1 MTLEELKKIQ
11 GIKIVEN
18 DTNIPEGVYSCRIG
32 RFTIVAHDHTS
43 ALVVKLFR
51 KLSVYKTLFS
61 FSTLA
66 CYLSKEEFF
75 KRSLKT
81 IEGFFNA
88 EEAFFIDTQASF
100 SSKGEELSLD
110 EIKRRYPKIHVREL
124 KNRFYLVIAR
134 EKELD
139 EEENLFCQKFLEL
152 AESLSEKWNLKG
164 DMQKMKET
172 LEERSKLV
180 EIQKEHIK
188 RMRIIYYVS
197 QAMRSVYDPNNL
209 YRVIL
214 LSLVSERGF
223 NFDRAVLLKKDD
235 VTNSLEIVSAL
246 GGDVPQ
252 EHEELKRY
260 LRRRTLRYTDLVQF
274 LREEAL
280 TFSFETS
287 FSERLK
293 QRRFYYRGHPIFE
306 RVVLRKSIV
315 RVSGDILR
323 KMGYEVE
330 DVLDAFRNENFVVF
344 PLVGRWDTLGAVV
357 VDGKFS
363 KRPITDL
370 DLDVLKLFS
379 ESAGLALESAIN
391 YEDLKRKTLDLQRQ
405 NELVEKLKNFSESIL
420 ESLEAAIITLDRES
434 RITEWNKKSEVLFG
448 FRKEQVLGKK
458 LKNLSGFE
466 EIGTIAESVM
476 EKREPVFLN
485 FYKFQEKYFNVRFS
499 PLRNTKTQLLE
510 GVIITID
517 DVTELYRFEEER
529 KRKEKL
535 SILGEMAARVAHE
548 IRNPITIIGGFVKR
562 MRKHIDDPETL
573 KKYVDIITNELSR
586 LEGIARKVLEY
597 SKEEQVLEFSEF
609 NLNELIKEVYV
620 LFEEKF
626 KELNIDFY
634 FETDNEDLRVKV
646 DRSRIKQV
654 LINLVQ
660 NAMEATGENGKI
672 KIKSEDVYDS
682 ARVSVWNSGSPIPE
696 ELKEK
701 IFSPF
706 FTTKTQGTGLGL
718 SICRKIIEDEHEGKI
733 WVENTEKGV
742 TFIFEIPKTPGKE
755 VRE

>member
-1 MTLEELKKIQ
+1 MMKDSTE
-11 GIKIVEN
+11 V
-18 DTNIPEGVYSCRIG
+18 PEGVYSCKIG
-32 RFTIVAHDHTS
+32 HFTIVAHDPSS
-43 ALVVKLFR
+43 ALMVKLFR
-51 KLSVYKTLFS
+51 KLSTYRTLFS
-61 FSTLA
+61 FFKLA
-66 CYLSKEEFF
+66 CRLSKEEFF
-75 KRSLKT
+75 RRSLRT
-81 IEGFFNA
+81 VERLFCA
-88 EEAFFIDTQASF
+88 DEVFFIDTHTSF
-100 SSKGEELSLD
+100 SSRGESLSLD
-110 EIKRRYPKIHVREL
+110 EIKRKYPKIHIREL
-124 KNRFYLVIAR
+124 KNRLYLVVAR
-134 EKELD
+134 ERELD
-139 EEENLFCQKFLEL
+139 EEEDLFCRKFLEL
-152 AESLSEKWNLKG
+152 AESLNERWHFKE
-164 DMQKMKET
+164 DIHRMKEA
-172 LEERSKLV
+172 LKEHSRLV

-214 LSLVSERGF
+214 LSLVSERAF
-223 NFDRAVLLKKDD
+223 NFDRAVLLKKNDA
-235 VTNSLEIVSAL
+235 TNSLEVVSAL
-246 GGDVPQ
+246 GGETRQ

-293 QRRFYYRGHPIFE
+293 RRRFYYRGHPIFE
-306 RVVLRKSIV
+306 RVVLRKSTV
-315 RVSGDILR
+315 RVSRDILR
-323 KMGYEVE
+323 KMGYEAE
-330 DVLDAFRNENFVVF
+330 DVLEALRSESFVVF
-344 PLVGRWDTLGAVV
+344 PLLGRWDTLGAVV
-357 VDGKFS
+357 VDNKFS
-363 KRPITDL
+363 ERPITDL

-379 ESAGLALESAIN
+379 ESAGLALENAIN

-420 ESLEAAIITLDRES
+420 ESLEAAIITLDRDG

-448 FRKEQVLGKK
+448 YRKEQVLGKR
-458 LKNLSGFE
+458 LKNLPGFE
-466 EIGTIAESVM
+466 EIGAIAESVM
-476 EKREPVFLN
+476 EEHEPVFLN

-517 DVTELYRFEEER
+517 DVTELYRYEEER
-529 KRKEKL
+529 KKKERL
-535 SILGEMAARVAHE
+535 SILGEMTARVAHE

-573 KKYVDIITNELSR
+573 KKYVDIITGELSR
-586 LEGIARKVLEY
+586 LEGIVREILEY
-597 SKEEQVLEFSEF
+597 SKEEQILEFSEF

-620 LFEEKF
+620 LFEEKLR
-626 KELNIDFY
+626 EMNIDFF
-634 FETDNEDLRVKV
+634 FETDNEDLRVKA

-660 NAMEATGENGKI
+660 NAIEATGENGKI
-672 KIKSEDVYDS
+672 KIKSEDVYNV
-682 ARVSVWNSGSPIPE
+682 ARVSVWNSGPPIPE

-718 SICRKIIEDEHEGKI
+718 PICRKIVEDEHGGKI
-733 WVENTEKGV
+733 WVENTEGGV
-742 TFIFEIPKTPGKE
+742 MFIFEIPKTPGKE